1 MPCIQTKVSL
11 PLSAEQES
19 RLKAR
24 FGETIALLP
33 GKTEQWLMCSF
44 EDRARLWFAG
54 TNKEPCALVEV
65 QIFGSAPAAAYDRL
79 TGELTG
85 ILQRELGLSPE
96 RVYVKYEEIA
106 HWGWNGSNF

>member
-11 PLSAEQES
+11 PLSEEQEK

-24 FGETIALLP
+24 FGEAIALLP

-44 EDRARLWFAG
+44 EDRARLWLGG
-54 TNKEPCALVEV
+54 TDEPPCALVEV
-65 QIFGSAPAAAYDRL
+65 QILGAAPAPAYERL

-96 RVYVKYEEIA
+96 RIYVKYEEIA